1 LLVAAGSE
9 KIKAAN
15 MSLQIDDAFIGRWH
29 LEYDD
34 PRIGG
39 DDRDYETLVTT
50 VARELSSRS
59 TISKKTFLEIWKWKG
74 AMRVI
79 RHVKIEQYDTL
90 YAVAFHH
97 AASEPPERKLSA
109 LLAGGKKLPGV
120 GAPTGSTIIH
130 FIHPETMPIIDVRTV
145 EVLFEA
151 CLIPSK
157 HRDLKHYERFR
168 EAIGEVRQRCPKWSL
183 RQIDRALFAYHKRVL
198 DKKVQEKKCQLDT

>member
-1 LLVAAGSE
+1 
-9 KIKAAN
+9 
-15 MSLQIDDAFIGRWH
+15 MCLQIDDAFIGTWH

-34 PRIGG
+34 PQIGG
-39 DDRDYETLVTT
+39 DDRDYQTLVTT
-50 VARELSSRS
+50 VAEEINSAG

-79 RHVKIEQYDTL
+79 RHVKIEQYNSV

-97 AASEPPERKLSA
+97 AASEPPERKLAA
-109 LLAGGKKLPGV
+109 LLEGDKKLSGV

-145 EVLFEA
+145 AVLFEA
-151 CLIPSK
+151 HLIPTK
-157 HRDLKHYERFR
+157 HRDLKRYEKFR
-168 EAIGEVRQRCPKWSL
+168 AAIGEVRNRCPKWSL

-198 DKKVQEKKCQLDT
+198 EKKDQVRKCPRDT